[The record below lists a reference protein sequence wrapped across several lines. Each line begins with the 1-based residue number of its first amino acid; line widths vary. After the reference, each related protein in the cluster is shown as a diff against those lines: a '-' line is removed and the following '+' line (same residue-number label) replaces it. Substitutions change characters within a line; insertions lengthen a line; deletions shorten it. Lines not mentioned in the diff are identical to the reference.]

1 MVPTIKKCAIP
12 VQRPAKGGRSA
23 DQMTLTL
30 GPEAKELADLIRQT
44 RRFLK
49 QPLPESWSDA
59 EVIQFAFE
67 AVNEE
72 GSPLQ

>member
-1 MVPTIKKCAIP
+1 
-12 VQRPAKGGRSA
+12 
-23 DQMTLTL
+23 MTLTL

-72 GSPLQ
+72 GRPLQ

>member
-1 MVPTIKKCAIP
+1 VDSDK
-12 VQRPAKGGRSA
+12 
-23 DQMTLTL
+23 MTLIL

-72 GSPLQ
+72 GRPLQ